1 MALTVSLT
9 TSDMKDVVVRCEHAD
24 RCGGCPVLA
33 LPYGEQLLVKRG
45 RVVQSVSR
53 YPTLE
58 LIYTEPLVAADPITG
73 YRTRAKLIVASGGS
87 VGLYAKGGGHN
98 VVDIPNC
105 QVLSP
110 ALASAA
116 AYLRGVIAAH
126 EQENGPL
133 APAGEHHG
141 ALRAIDLRETRGAD
155 PSEAPRVL
163 LTLVLARARAAT
175 VETLEACAQSL
186 LEGHPA
192 LAGVAANF
200 HEGDTPQVLGSETR
214 LLAGDESRPDHLG
227 GSKHLATFGSFVQSH
242 RGQAANVH
250 SLLVDAL
257 GLDRPRPT
265 PLRVLDLYGGSGAIA
280 LSLANAGAQV
290 TLVESFPPAVA
301 QALAAAKLQ
310 GATLDAE
317 CQDVGTSLKQ
327 RFARKETFDAAV
339 VNPSRRGIGPLA
351 REGLARLEIPTI
363 AYVSCDPDTLARDL
377 DHFVR
382 LGYGTTTLRPLD
394 MIPLTDEV
402 ETVTLLRRGA
412 SPTPQVLYEDADIL
426 VVAKA
431 PHESVLPRP
440 EGAVGA
446 SLKERASR
454 VSGIR
459 TLRPVGRD
467 DTSTSGIV
475 FFAKSDESHELFTR
489 AFADPA
495 TRRVYV
501 AYVRGVTPQKGT
513 VARDLREDGRTHP
526 ARTRYRRLAIAG
538 GHSVLRVVPEQEKP
552 HQVRRHLAAIGH
564 PVLGDERYGHP
575 PSNRFFEERN
585 GLDRTFV
592 HGVRVEIDHPRTG
605 LRLLLESPLHGDLR
619 AVLER
624 TSGPGT
630 LRFLEQKNALGS
642 GPLSSFPP
650 PPDSDSARDSP
661 RESALDVDM
670 GVASVRGELVGDDDD
685 SRGSIF

>member
-1 MALTVSLT
+1 MALTGSLAA
-9 TSDMKDVVVRCEHAD
+9 SDMNETVVRCEHAD
-24 RCGGCPVLA
+24 RCGGCPILS

-58 LIYTEPLVAADPITG
+58 LVYTEPLVPADPITS
-73 YRTRAKLIVASGGS
+73 YRTRAKLIVGSGAT
-87 VGLYAKGGGHN
+87 VGLYAKGGGHHI
-98 VVDIPNC
+98 VDIPRC
-105 QVLSP
+105 RVLSP
-110 ALASAA
+110 ALSAA
-116 AYLRGVIAAH
+116 AAFLRARIGVH
-126 EQENGPL
+126 ESEGGPL
-133 APAGEHHG
+133 APMMEQTG
-141 ALRAIDLRETRGAD
+141 ALRAIDLRETRGGGPDD
-155 PSEAPRVL
+155 PPSIL
-163 LTLVLARARAAT
+163 LTLVLSRARSAPT
-175 VETLEACAQSL
+175 EQLEACARAL
-186 LEGHPA
+186 RAEHPA
-192 LAGVAANF
+192 FAGIAANF
-200 HEGDTPQVLGSETR
+200 HDGDTPQVLGTETR
-214 LLAGDESRPDHLG
+214 LLDGEESKPDQLG
-227 GSKHLATFGSFVQSH
+227 RSMHLATFGSFVQSH
-242 RGQAANVH
+242 REQAANVH
-250 SLLVDAL
+250 GILIEGL
-257 GLDRPRPT
+257 GLERPRSE
-265 PLRVLDLYGGSGAIA
+265 PLRILDLYGGSGSIA
-280 LSLANAGAQV
+280 LALANAGARV

-301 QALAAAKLQ
+301 QALAAATLQ
-310 GATLDAE
+310 GVTLDAE
-317 CQDVGTSLKQ
+317 CQDVGASLKQ
-327 RFARKETFDAAV
+327 RHARKEVFDAAV
-339 VNPSRRGIGPLA
+339 VNPSRRGMGPVA
-351 REGLARLEIPTI
+351 REGLARLEVSTI

-402 ETVTLLRRGA
+402 ETVTVLRRGA

-431 PHESVLPRP
+431 PHEAVVPRA
-440 EGAVGA
+440 EGAPGS
-446 SLKERASR
+446 SLKERALR
-454 VSGIR
+454 LPGVR

-475 FFAKSDESHELFTR
+475 FFAKSDEAFELFTR
-489 AFADPA
+489 AFANPA

-513 VARDLREDGRTHP
+513 IARDLREDGRTHP

-538 GHSVLRVVPEQEKP
+538 GHSVLRVVPEQERP

-592 HGVRVEIDHPRTG
+592 HGVRVELEHPRTG
-605 LRLLLESPLHGDLR
+605 TRLLLESPLHGDLR

-630 LRFLEQKNALGS
+630 LRFLEQKHALGS
-642 GPLSSFPP
+642 GPQSSFPP
-650 PPDSDSARDSP
+650 PPDSDGPVD
-661 RESALDVDM
+661 SALEVDI
-670 GVASVRGELVGDDDD
+670 GAPSVRGAMTGDDDD
-685 SRGSIF
+685 RGSVF

>member
-1 MALTVSLT
+1 MALPGSST
-9 TSDMKDVVVRCEHAD
+9 TSDMRDTVVRCEHAD
-24 RCGGCPVLA
+24 RCGGCPILS

-58 LIYTEPLVAADPITG
+58 LVYTEPLVPAEPIVG
-73 YRTRAKLIVASGGS
+73 YRTRAKLIVGSGGT
-87 VGLYAKGGGHN
+87 VGLYAKGGGHH
-98 VVDIPNC
+98 VVDIPGC

-110 ALASAA
+110 VLAA
-116 AYLRGVIAAH
+116 AAAALRELVTRH
-126 EQENGPL
+126 EADDGPL
-133 APAGEHHG
+133 CPMSERKG
-141 ALRAIDLRETRGAD
+141 ALRAIDLRETRG
-155 PSEAPRVL
+155 PEGEAPRVL
-163 LTLVLARARAAT
+163 LTLVLSRGRAAPPA
-175 VETLEACAQSL
+175 VLEELGHRL
-186 LEGHPA
+186 LELHPA
-192 LAGVAANF
+192 LAGVAASY
-200 HEGDTPQVLGSETR
+200 HDGDTPQVLGSETR
-214 LLAGDESRPDHLG
+214 HLAGDEAREDHLG
-227 GSKHLATFGSFVQSH
+227 RSRHLATFGSFVQSH

-250 SLLVDAL
+250 SLLVDVL
-257 GLDRPRPT
+257 GLERARARNEPV
-265 PLRVLDLYGGSGAIA
+265 RVLDLYGGSGAIA
-280 LSLANAGAQV
+280 LALAGAGANV

-301 QALAAAKLQ
+301 QALAAAELQ
-310 GATLDAE
+310 GIALDAE

-327 RFARKETFDAAV
+327 RHLRRETFEAAV
-339 VNPSRRGIGPLA
+339 VNPSRRGMGPVA
-351 REGLARLEIPTI
+351 REGLARLEVPTI

-402 ETVTLLRRGA
+402 ETVTVLRRGA
-412 SPTPQVLYEDADIL
+412 APTPQVVYEDDDIL

-431 PHESVLPRP
+431 PHEPVLPRAD
-440 EGAVGA
+440 GAPFA
-446 SLKERASR
+446 SLKERAMRLPGVKS
-454 VSGIR
+454 
-459 TLRPVGRD
+459 LRPVGRD
-467 DTSTSGIV
+467 DTSTSGLV
-475 FFAKSDESHELFTR
+475 FFAKSDDAHERFSR

-513 VARDLREDGRTHP
+513 IARDLREDGRTHP

-538 GHSVLRVVPEQEKP
+538 GHSVLRVVPEQERP

-564 PVLGDERYGHP
+564 PVLGDDRYGHA

-592 HGVRVEIDHPRTG
+592 HGVRVELEHPRTG

-619 AVLER
+619 SVLER

-630 LRFLEQKNALGS
+630 LRFLEQKHALGS

-650 PPDSDSARDSP
+650 PPESDAP
-661 RESALDVDM
+661 VESALEIDM
-670 GVASVRGELVGDDDD
+670 GVPSVRAELSGDDDD